1 MLEILTNFLTHEH
14 SGLPVWNWLGQ
25 VLGMGFALWGAHE
38 NSQMKIRGYHLW
50 LASNAFLIVIHAASG
65 LWVFVMLDI
74 AFSITNL
81 RGIRTWRQAQM
92 GVGNENKPMPTLSK
106 GMSSEPRSTPA

>member
-1 MLEILTNFLTHEH
+1 MLEILTNILTHEH
-14 SGLPVWNWLGQ
+14 SGLPVWNWMGQ
-25 VLGMGFALWGAHE
+25 ILGMGFALWGAHE

-92 GVGNENKPMPTLSK
+92 GVNTEAKAMACLPKVIST
-106 GMSSEPRSTPA
+106 EPRSTPA